1 MYLVNEMHFFSQNY
15 NDPLIQ
21 TTTPPQ
27 NLPHVH
33 VIKLN
38 HNSLGIFSNFPEFIH
53 VIWPSQQLDE
63 ILVVGDDHQ
72 LEVFLT
78 GSRLDDSVQQTE
90 AIGNI
95 W

>member
-1 MYLVNEMHFFSQNY
+1 MHFSSQNY

-21 TTTPPQ
+21 QQPYHPKTF
-27 NLPHVH
+27 HMFCDVH
-33 VIKLN
+33 AIKLN
-38 HNSLGIFSNFPEFIH
+38 HNSLCIFSNFPEFIH

-78 GSRLDDSVQQTE
+78 GSRLDDSVKQTE